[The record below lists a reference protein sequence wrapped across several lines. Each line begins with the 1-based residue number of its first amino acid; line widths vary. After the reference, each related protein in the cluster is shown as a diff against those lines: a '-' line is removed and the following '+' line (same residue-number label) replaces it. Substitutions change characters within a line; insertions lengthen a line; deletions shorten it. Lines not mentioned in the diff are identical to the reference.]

1 MKSFSKKQKQGI
13 GVLALLLVSTLIMY
27 TIIADSEVGANDVRD
42 PTGTQITGTMNSSE
56 GAGHK
61 KAKTDKSKQGTG
73 TTHSSGDTG
82 KSADAPGDN
91 YVYVTGAVEN
101 PGLYSIREHATV
113 GDVVKACGGLLP
125 YGAADALNMAEEV
138 PAGTH
143 IHVPFNFTG
152 NPEELLRKQKL
163 NINTASEKELDALP
177 GIGPSTAKKIVEY
190 RSQNGNFN
198 AITDIKKV
206 KGIGDGVFKKF
217 ADKIT
222 V

>member
-13 GVLALLLVSTLIMY
+13 GVLAFLLVSTLIMY

-42 PTGTQITGTMNSSE
+42 ATGTQITGPMNPSE
-56 GAGHK
+56 GSNHK
-61 KAKTDKSKQGTG
+61 KTETGKQGAR

>member
-13 GVLALLLVSTLIMY
+13 GALAILLVSTLIMY
-27 TIIADSEVGANDVRD
+27 TIIADSRVGANDVRD
-42 PTGTQITGTMNSSE
+42 ATGTQITGSMNSSE

-61 KAKTDKSKQGTG
+61 KVETGKSKQGAG
-73 TTHSSGDTG
+73 TTHSYGTTG
-82 KSADAPGDN
+82 KSDNVPGDN

-101 PGLYSIREHATV
+101 PGLYAIREHATV

-125 YGAADALNMAEEV
+125 YGAAEALNMADEV